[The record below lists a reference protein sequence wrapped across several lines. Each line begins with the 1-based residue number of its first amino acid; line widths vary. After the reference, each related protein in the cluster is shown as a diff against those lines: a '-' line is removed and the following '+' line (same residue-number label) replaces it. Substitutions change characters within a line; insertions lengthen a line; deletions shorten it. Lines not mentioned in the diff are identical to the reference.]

1 MNQSGKN
8 NYLNNYNKFF
18 PDVDQTIKKES
29 ETFKER
35 SRDLDEIIEKLG
47 KSSESDE
54 SFDQITFEFEF
65 FTGGRNSKFD
75 SFVQKYGLTNENLEF
90 VDFLQSDYCKEIM
103 QSNDLKIHI
112 ETGNIY
118 YNDTDTNESIFE
130 FMKNQQNNSKG
141 LINTDLKFDATYKN
155 YFQWILNEFEAQEK
169 TRYDLFA
176 FQNTKYLAYRFN
188 DYQNSIGEALIKI
201 RYSVVTDNYLA
212 AEEIQN
218 RNWQYFIE
226 RVIEVCKSKEEIK
239 PNEEFLLTTVENTT
253 IAKKA
258 YETFYNIAST
268 NFNLTINKISVDE
281 QN

>member
-112 ETGNIY
+112 ETGSIY

-130 FMKNQQNNSKG
+130 YMKNQQNNSKG
-141 LINTDLKFDATYKN
+141 LI
-155 YFQWILNEFEAQEK
+155 
-169 TRYDLFA
+169 
-176 FQNTKYLAYRFN
+176 
-188 DYQNSIGEALIKI
+188 
-201 RYSVVTDNYLA
+201 
-212 AEEIQN
+212 
-218 RNWQYFIE
+218 
-226 RVIEVCKSKEEIK
+226 
-239 PNEEFLLTTVENTT
+239 
-253 IAKKA
+253 
-258 YETFYNIAST
+258 
-268 NFNLTINKISVDE
+268 
-281 QN
+281 

>member
-54 SFDQITFEFEF
+54 SFDQVTFKFEFY
-65 FTGGRNSKFD
+65 TSGQNSKFD
-75 SFVQKYGLTNENLEF
+75 SFVKKYGLTNENLEF
-90 VDFLQSDYCKEIM
+90 VEFLQSDYCKEM

-118 YNDTDTNESIFE
+118 YNDTDTNESIFG

-141 LINTDLKFDATYKN
+141 LINTDLKFDGTYKN

-201 RYSVVTDNYLA
+201 RQHCD
-212 AEEIQN
+212 
-218 RNWQYFIE
+218 
-226 RVIEVCKSKEEIK
+226 
-239 PNEEFLLTTVENTT
+239 
-253 IAKKA
+253 
-258 YETFYNIAST
+258 
-268 NFNLTINKISVDE
+268 
-281 QN
+281 